1 MTNSQLN
8 YTKKVIT
15 TIIIASD
22 KEDDHNVVKS
32 STMLDC
38 LKYAEDYFNTKKTT
52 KDIVDFTYD
61 LMEVVLSK
69 INVIWSN
76 DKKVSFVKMAVNN
89 S

>member
-1 MTNSQLN
+1 MTDSQLK
-8 YTKKVIT
+8 YTKNVIT

-22 KEDDHNVVKS
+22 KEDDHNAVKPL
-32 STMLDC
+32 TMLNC
-38 LKYAEDYFNTKKTT
+38 LKYAEDYFNNKKTT

-69 INVIWSN
+69 INVEWSN
-76 DKKVSFVKMAVNN
+76 DRKVSFVKMAVNN